1 MTTDRPTVL
10 LRHNQISLALH
21 CLRDGDGPKLLLL
34 HGLGESS
41 PATLRNE
48 LADAWPG
55 AIYALDF
62 TGHGAS
68 KVPTGGGYSAEL
80 LMGDVD
86 AALVELGEVSILGRG
101 LGAYVALLIAGARPA
116 LVRGVVLADGP
127 GLTGGPTG
135 PTSASIIMPMLAAPS
150 AAASS
155 PDPWALA
162 ELTHD
167 LRPPDYALSYAT
179 KAMEGSG
186 LSDPIVVSA
195 ISRPPWLTAVLN
207 QPGVRSL
214 DVVGALRL
222 LASIR

>member
-1 MTTDRPTVL
+1 MSTTFV
-10 LRHNQISLALH
+10 RHNQISLALH
-21 CLRDGDGPKLLLL
+21 CLRAGDGPRLLLL
-34 HGLGESS
+34 HGLGEVS
-41 PATLRNE
+41 PTAVRSE
-48 LADAWPG
+48 VADAWRG
-55 AIYALDF
+55 SMYALDF

-68 KVPTGGGYSAEL
+68 TVPTGGGYSAEL

-116 LVRGVVLADGP
+116 LVRGVVLSDGP

-135 PTSASIIMPMLAAPS
+135 PTSASIIVPLVQAAHGQ
-150 AAASS
+150 A

-179 KAMEGSG
+179 KAIEASSLGE
-186 LSDPIVVSA
+186 PILVSA
-195 ISRPPWLTAVLN
+195 VSRPPWLSAVLD
-207 QPGVRSL
+207 QPGVRPL
-214 DVVGALRL
+214 DLVAALRL
-222 LASIR
+222 LSSVR